1 MYELLTCCCAMEGS
15 LFIQNKLFVPKIKEL
30 VCNRNKK
37 NLLGYA
43 GLLNLAVYC
52 VNDLDFA
59 LFLLQKK

>member
-1 MYELLTCCCAMEGS
+1 MEGS